1 MTRGSAIQVHTDYNA
16 WLVREKVKYLQFF
29 PEDVVSVLDVGCGR
43 GELLYLLKAK
53 GFEAEGCDIDDVL
66 LEKSAHFA
74 RVKKASASEL
84 PQAYPENSFDLV
96 TCLHTLEH
104 TLHPY
109 TTLQELKTVTRKYIL
124 LAVPNARYIAHN
136 ERATHLYSWNGDTLK
151 NLIESAGLKLLKLQQ
166 DRTNMFPNILR
177 LTPVINR
184 VLLKIFTGPNELV
197 ALCSK

>member
-1 MTRGSAIQVHTDYNA
+1 MVQGHTDYNA

-29 PEDVVSVLDVGCGR
+29 PEDVVSVLDAGCGR
-43 GELLYLLKAK
+43 GEFLYLLREGGIK
-53 GFEAEGCDIDDVL
+53 AEGCDIDDVL
-66 LEKSAHFA
+66 LERSARFA
-74 RVKKASASEL
+74 QVKKVNASEL
-84 PQAYPENSFDLV
+84 SQAYPENSFDLV

-109 TTLQELKTVTRKYIL
+109 TTLQELKAVTRKYIL
-124 LAVPNARYIAHN
+124 LAVPNARYIAHD
-136 ERATHLYSWNGDTLK
+136 ERVTHLYSWNGDTLK
-151 NLIESAGLKLLKLQQ
+151 NLIESAGLRLLKLQQ

>member
-1 MTRGSAIQVHTDYNA
+1 MQVHTDYDG
-16 WLVREKVKYLQFF
+16 WFVREKVKYLQFF
-29 PEDVVSVLDVGCGR
+29 PEDVVNVLDVGCGR
-43 GELLYLLKAK
+43 GELLYLLKER
-53 GFEAEGCDIDDVL
+53 GFKVEGCDIDDVL
-66 LEKSAHFA
+66 LGKSAHFSK
-74 RVKKASASEL
+74 VKKADASEL
-84 PQAYPENSFDLV
+84 SRAYPESSFDLV

-109 TTLQELKTVTRKYIL
+109 NALQELRKVTRKYIL
-124 LAVPNARYIAHN
+124 LAVPNARYIAHD
-136 ERATHLYSWNGDTLK
+136 ERETHLYSWNGDTLR
-151 NLIESAGLKLLKLQQ
+151 NLLEKTGFKVLKLQQ